1 MKRLSTIVR
10 AGGLLTTLALVA
22 ACGGKEEERTGVS
35 ITLRGPNDNHA
46 SDIYGFPESL
56 LNSIATVRVT
66 AFQGFTLA
74 EQVEFDYGA
83 LEGEL
88 PTVPYGDDNWLAV
101 EALDANGGVVAS
113 GASQWFS
120 LEPGASPISLE
131 IFTSRVR
138 RFTTAFRF
146 DGTARQTVAAPFEL
160 PVGRAGAAMATL
172 PDGRIV
178 VMGGAQVSLT
188 GGVPAITAYYD
199 TVQIYQP
206 TDGNWFTLTLP
217 GCDVATLGVDAC
229 ATKLPQA
236 VAFAAAATLDENR
249 IVLSGGLAR
258 DPDLGVDVA
267 SARVAVLE
275 MAGELEATVSAVA
288 ASATG
293 GAVPGR
299 AFHTAT
305 QVADGRIVF
314 IGGMTGQYN
323 NPSFPAGV
331 DQVTRQGTLIYEAT
345 GASLTQARALHSAT
359 NFDAGD
365 HGIIV
370 VGGRNA
376 SAAVGLSEVVY
387 LSQGSIL
394 TEPFTARPGSV
405 DLAAARFGHT
415 AFTYGCPGSDRRY
428 LFVAGGFTATGTT
441 LLQGSA
447 PSDIAEVYD
456 PAGLNVADSYTF
468 LRDDALRLARPRAF
482 AAGAGLLG
490 SGDVI
495 VAGGTDGE
503 GGVLESAEVFT
514 NIDWSACGSFTRS
527 VGGGAATVDRSEVA
541 DGLVAARAMAT
552 AVTLDSQYVFF
563 VGGTDGTNS
572 LASSEF
578 YNSND
583 YAIIYG
589 VSGN

>member
-1 MKRLSTIVR
+1 MKRLSTIVL
-10 AGGLLTTLALVA
+10 AGGLLASVALTG
-22 ACGGKEEERTGVS
+22 ACGGKEDERTGVS

-46 SDIYGFPESL
+46 SDIFGFPEAL
-56 LNSIATVRVT
+56 INSIASVRIS
-66 AFQGFTLA
+66 AFQGFSLA
-74 EQVEFDYGA
+74 EQVEFDYTA

-88 PTVPYGDDNWLAV
+88 PTINYGEDNWLAV
-101 EALDANGGVVAS
+101 EGLDANGGVVAS
-113 GASQWFS
+113 GASQWFT
-120 LEPGASPISLE
+120 LEPGDSPVSLE

-138 RFTTAFRF
+138 RFTTGFRF
-146 DGTARQTVAAPFEL
+146 DGAVNQSVPSGFEL
-160 PVGRAGAAMATL
+160 PAGRAGASMVTL

-178 VMGGAQVSLT
+178 VLGGAQVALT
-188 GGVPAITAYYD
+188 GGVPALTTYFD

-206 TDGNWFTLTLP
+206 SDGNWFTLTVP

-229 ATKLPQA
+229 ATKLPQP

-249 IVLSGGLAR
+249 IVISGGLAR
-258 DPDLGVDVA
+258 DPDLEVDVA

-275 MAGELEATVSAVA
+275 MVGGLEATITPVA

-293 GAVPGR
+293 GAIAAR

-305 QVADGRIVF
+305 QVTDGRILFV
-314 IGGMTGQYN
+314 GGMTGQYN
-323 NPSFPAGV
+323 NPSFPTGV
-331 DQVTRQGTLIYEAT
+331 DQVTRQGTLIYEGT
-345 GASLTQARALHSAT
+345 GASLTQGRALHTAT

-370 VGGRNA
+370 VGGRNG
-376 SAAVGLSEVVY
+376 SAAIGLSEVVF
-387 LSQGSIL
+387 LSGGSVL
-394 TEPFTARPGSV
+394 TEAFTARPGSV
-405 DLAAARFGHT
+405 DLATARFGHT
-415 AFTYGCPGSDRRY
+415 ALTYGCPGSDKRY
-428 LFVAGGFTATGTT
+428 LFVAGGFTSPGTT

-456 PAGLNVADSYTF
+456 PAGLNVADTYTF

-495 VAGGTDGE
+495 IAGGTDGE

-514 NIDWSACGSFTRS
+514 NIDWTNCGSFTRL
-527 VGGGAATVDRSEVA
+527 GGNGAAAVDRSEVA
-541 DGLVAARAMAT
+541 DGLVTARAMST

-578 YNSND
+578 YNAND

-589 VSGN
+589 TGSN